1 MRRAILAVVV
11 AAAGCGSEDS
21 CDKPGAVYDLTPP
34 AAEPGAA
41 CVPSRWPGAPNGDQC
56 IGHDGTMRPCWFDC
70 AGTAAAASGCTPG
83 DGCTGEAAQTC
94 LFRCPMADPPCV
106 AASP

>member
-11 AAAGCGSEDS
+11 AVAGCGGEEGS
-21 CDKPGAVYDLTPP
+21 CEADGAVYNLAPP
-34 AAEPGAA
+34 AAEAGAA
-41 CVPSRWPGAPNGDQC
+41 CVPADRRCEGS
-56 IGHDGTMRPCWFDC
+56 DGTMRPCWFDC